1 MGRKSNFSGSSGN
14 PLLFFHQKNFDM
26 REEIDMNSKFEA
38 ILTALDEIRNGS
50 SSVEKVYDTKSL
62 SDYLKIGKSAIEKL
76 RQEGELAYS
85 KIGRTIIYTQSDVDA
100 LIQNNHVNYVR

>member
-1 MGRKSNFSGSSGN
+1 MRRKSKFPISSGN
-14 PLLFFHQKNFDM
+14 PLLSFCQKDFEM
-26 REEIDMNSKFEA
+26 KEETDMNSKFEA

-62 SDYLKIGKSAIEKL
+62 SDYLKVGKSAIEKL

>member
-1 MGRKSNFSGSSGN
+1 M
-14 PLLFFHQKNFDM
+14 LFFHQKNFDM

-76 RQEGELAYS
+76 RQDGELAYS
-85 KIGRTIIYTQSDVDA
+85 KIGRTIIYTQADVDA

>member
-1 MGRKSNFSGSSGN
+1 M
-14 PLLFFHQKNFDM
+14 LFFHQKNFDM

>member
-1 MGRKSNFSGSSGN
+1 MT
-14 PLLFFHQKNFDM
+14 
-26 REEIDMNSKFEA
+26 EEVNITEKFEA

-50 SSVEKVYDTKSL
+50 NSVEKVYDTKSL

-76 RQEGELAYS
+76 RQDGELAYS

-100 LIQNNHVNYVR
+100 LITNNHVNYVR

>member
-1 MGRKSNFSGSSGN
+1 MK
-14 PLLFFHQKNFDM
+14 
-26 REEIDMNSKFEA
+26 EKFEA
-38 ILTALDEIRNGS
+38 ILTALDEIRTGN
-50 SSVEKVYDTKSL
+50 SVEKVYDTKSL

-76 RQEGELAYS
+76 RQDGELAYS